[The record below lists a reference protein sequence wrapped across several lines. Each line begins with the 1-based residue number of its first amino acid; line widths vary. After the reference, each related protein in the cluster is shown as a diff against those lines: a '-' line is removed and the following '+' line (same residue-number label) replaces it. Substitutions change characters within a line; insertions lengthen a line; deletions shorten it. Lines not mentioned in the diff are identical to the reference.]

1 MEYNANPCP
10 ELQVKSLMTDFSR
23 EGELESG
30 ETGRRDTSPSV
41 G

>member
-1 MEYNANPCP
+1 
-10 ELQVKSLMTDFSR
+10 MTDFSR